1 MSALEDIIYPVVE
14 VFQGTQR
21 EFKKDPNTALFGFDA
36 SLDSVALI
44 TFITGVEEQVRAT
57 TARTIRLVTPETL
70 ALDPSP
76 FQTLGSLAAYL
87 DKQLENGRGVRA

>member
-21 EFKKDPNTALFGFDA
+21 EFKKNPNTALFGFDA
-36 SLDSVALI
+36 ALDSVALI

-87 DKQLENGRGVRA
+87 DKQLENGRGARA

>member
-21 EFKKDPNTALFGFDA
+21 EFKKDPRTVLFGLDA
-36 SLDSVALI
+36 VLDSVALI

-57 TARTIRLVTPETL
+57 TSKTIRLVTPETL

-87 DKQLENGRGVRA
+87 DKQLENGRG